1 MNLLQIAK
9 QAIENKEQWTI
20 GEVVV
25 IFKNSQNQVNVK
37 LTQHGKLIMFVSGK
51 ARNINYDFGFLSHP
65 QYSELAYSRWV
76 KSVKAAM

>member
-9 QAIENKEQWTI
+9 HTIENKQQWTI

-25 IFKNSQNQVNVK
+25 IFKNNQNQVSVK
-37 LTQHGKLIMFVSGK
+37 LTQHGRLIMFVCGK
-51 ARNINYDFGFLSHP
+51 AHNINYDFGFLSHP
-65 QYSELAYSRWV
+65 QYSELAYNRWV